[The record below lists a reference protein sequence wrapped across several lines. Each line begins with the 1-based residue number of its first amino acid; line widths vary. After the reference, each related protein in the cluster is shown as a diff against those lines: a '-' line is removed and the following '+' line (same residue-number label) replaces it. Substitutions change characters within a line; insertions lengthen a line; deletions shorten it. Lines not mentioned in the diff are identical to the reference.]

1 MHWKTKATLQNAVSR
16 LPSESSYATYYWL
29 QRHFGGLRRINPVER
44 LQAGI
49 ETWKQIEQLDHDP
62 INKIFFEVG
71 TGRVPMTPLA
81 YWLMGAKGVIAIDL
95 NPYLKAELTKECLQY
110 MADHVEEI
118 QALFG
123 PRLNQKRFDAL
134 RYLQRQNDFNLQ
146 SLLDLCQITY
156 IAPGDAART
165 GLSPASIDFHTS
177 FNVFEHIPRDVLM
190 AILAEGNR
198 IISDAGLFVHRVDYS
213 DHFSHSDTHISPINF
228 LQYSDAKWN
237 RYAGN
242 RYMYMN
248 RLRHDDF
255 LALFGSNGHKILA
268 TEPAI
273 DKASLELLSE
283 GRLNVDAR
291 FGDKAV
297 EVLATTASWIISSKN
312 AEASEALPT

>member
-49 ETWKQIEQLDHDP
+49 ETWEQIKQLNHSP
-62 INKIFFEVG
+62 IDKIFFEVG

-81 YWLMGAKGVIAIDL
+81 YWLMGARSIVTIDL
-95 NPYLKAELTKECLQY
+95 NPYLKTELTKECLQY
-110 MADHVEEI
+110 IADHMEEI
-118 QALFG
+118 QAMFG
-123 PRLNQKRFDAL
+123 SRLNRKRFDAL
-134 RYLQRQNDFNLQ
+134 LYLQRQDDFNLQ
-146 SLLDLCQITY
+146 NLLDLSQIKY

-165 GLSPASIDFHTS
+165 GLNPGSIDFHTS
-177 FNVFEHIPRDVLM
+177 FNVFEHIPRDVLL

-198 IISDAGLFVHRVDYS
+198 IISDTGLFVHRVDYS

-228 LQYSDAKWN
+228 LQYSDATWN

-255 LALFGSNGHKILA
+255 LAMFDSNGHRILA

-283 GRLNVDAR
+283 GRLNIDAR
-291 FGDKAV
+291 FGDKAM
-297 EVLATTASWIISSKN
+297 EVLATTASWIITSKD
-312 AEASEALPT
+312 AEVLG